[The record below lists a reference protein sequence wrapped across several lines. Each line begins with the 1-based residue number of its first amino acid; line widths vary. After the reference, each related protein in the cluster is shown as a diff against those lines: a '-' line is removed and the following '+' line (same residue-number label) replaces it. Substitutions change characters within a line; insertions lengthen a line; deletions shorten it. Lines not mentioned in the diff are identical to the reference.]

1 MASTLWGSKN
11 PRPYRRVMSF
21 QDPAVQRKLQRVLI
35 VILVIGLSLATG
47 LLTGGFY
54 SQLALLAVYAL
65 LLLVVGFLYISERMH
80 LGVLLLLFCAGFV
93 PLSLPTGTASRI
105 PDSMVVAV
113 GFAAIWIIRM
123 LVVEKR
129 FKLVYSPANKP
140 ALLWMV
146 VVMISLAWSIYFR
159 DPQVVIWDSFP
170 LVQAASAILMIALP
184 AAYLFVGNFTNRP
197 WVLYLMAMMIILL
210 GILCLGFHFVH
221 IDLGILNNSGLM
233 YMWAAGI
240 SLALALF
247 DERLWWG
254 IRVGLAAHAAG
265 WVVWGFFMNV
275 SWVAGW
281 LPGLLA
287 MGLLVLLRSR
297 KLVLLAIPFVIV
309 AVYMNWDWVENR
321 FFAEREESGVTRL
334 EAWGINWRITQD
346 HFLFGTGPSGYAA
359 YYMTYYPN
367 SGMATH
373 NNYLDVLAQTGLV
386 GFFVWIW
393 LFGAV
398 MWQAV
403 RVCIRLRG
411 RRDFFEAMANMA
423 AAGTLACMVIMGFGD
438 WMLPFAYT
446 QTIAGFDYAVFNWI
460 FMGTIMAI
468 DRLVPEKAEAV
479 HV

>member
-210 GILCLGFHFVH
+210 GILAPLISPWDPNLMNVAGRLQAPSIHHFFGTDEMGRD
-221 IDLGILNNSGLM
+221 IFSRILYG
-233 YMWAAGI
+233 ARI
-240 SLALALF
+240 S
-247 DERLWWG
+247 
-254 IRVGLAAHAAG
+254 ITVGLSIVIIAAVIG
-265 WVVWGFFMNV
+265 
-275 SWVAGW
+275 VAIGTYSSIF
-281 LPGLLA
+281 LA
-287 MGLLVLLRSR
+287 SPLLVTIQ
-297 KLVLLAIPFVIV
+297 KLK
-309 AVYMNWDWVENR
+309 
-321 FFAEREESGVTRL
+321 
-334 EAWGINWRITQD
+334 
-346 HFLFGTGPSGYAA
+346 
-359 YYMTYYPN
+359 
-367 SGMATH
+367 
-373 NNYLDVLAQTGLV
+373 
-386 GFFVWIW
+386 
-393 LFGAV
+393 
-398 MWQAV
+398 
-403 RVCIRLRG
+403 
-411 RRDFFEAMANMA
+411 
-423 AAGTLACMVIMGFGD
+423 
-438 WMLPFAYT
+438 
-446 QTIAGFDYAVFNWI
+446 
-460 FMGTIMAI
+460 
-468 DRLVPEKAEAV
+468 EKKGKR
-479 HV
+479 